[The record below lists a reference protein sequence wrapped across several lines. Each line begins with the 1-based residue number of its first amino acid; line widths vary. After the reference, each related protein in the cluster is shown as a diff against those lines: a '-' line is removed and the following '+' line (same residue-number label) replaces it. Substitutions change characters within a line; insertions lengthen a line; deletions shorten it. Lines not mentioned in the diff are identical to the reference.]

1 MTKKNRILA
10 NGFEVSNDTKITGL
24 NNNDMI
30 IGSSGSGKTGGYV
43 IPNLQNISESM
54 VVSDTKGQL
63 ARKFRKELE
72 KKGYKV
78 YILDF
83 VNPMN
88 SCGYNPLAEIR
99 RYKNGK
105 YHEQDILTLA
115 HTIVPITYSTDPF
128 WDQAAA
134 GILTFIIAYCLEAL
148 PEKEHNMM
156 TICELYRA
164 LISPNG
170 MLPFE
175 LWTKNNPKSYSAR
188 KINQVISFK
197 NVERT
202 WACTLEFLNRALE
215 PFLFDEAKEIFAKP
229 EPFSPTILGQQK
241 TVLFLNVSDTDSS
254 LDRLIN
260 IFYTQTL
267 QRLCSEA
274 DENPD
279 GRLDVPVRI
288 IMDDFAASA
297 KIPDFHKIISVIRSR
312 DISVSLILQ
321 SMTQLE
327 AMYTHAEAIT
337 IINNCDHLLYLG
349 CQDMETAEFIGCRS
363 FKSADNVLCLPRN
376 KAILI
381 RNGSKAIVVDKIKPY
396 STLTDIITS
405 HKETTDSLDFS
416 A

>member
-1 MTKKNRILA
+1 MKNYRILA
-10 NGFEVSNDTKITGL
+10 NGLEISNDTRTTNL

-43 IPNLQNISESM
+43 IPNLQNITGSM
-54 VVSDTKGQL
+54 VVSDTKSQL
-63 ARKFRKELE
+63 SKTFRKELE
-72 KKGYKV
+72 KKGYDV

-105 YHEQDILTLA
+105 YREQDILTLSNI
-115 HTIVPITYSTDPF
+115 IVPVLSQKDPF
-128 WDQAAA
+128 WEEAAA
-134 GILTFIIAYCLEAL
+134 GVLAFLIGYCLEAL
-148 PEKEHNMM
+148 PAKEHNM
-156 TICELYRA
+156 
-164 LISPNG
+164 ISVCKLFSSLLLPNG
-170 MLPFE
+170 LLPFE
-175 LWTKNNPKSYSAR
+175 LWCRDNPDSFSAR
-188 KINQVISFK
+188 KINQIISIK
-197 NVERT
+197 GADRT
-202 WACTLEFLNRALE
+202 WSCIIEFLNRGLE
-215 PFLFDEAKEIFAKP
+215 QFSFDEAKNIFSNKNN
-229 EPFSPTILGQQK
+229 FSPVMLGRKK

-254 LDRLIN
+254 LDRLVN

-274 DENPD
+274 DEKPE

-349 CQDMETAEFIGCRS
+349 CQDMETAEFIGCRA
-363 FKSADNVLCLPRN
+363 FKPADSVLCLPRD

-381 RNGSKAIVVDKIKPY
+381 RNGSKAVTVDKIKPY
-396 STLTDIITS
+396 STLSSEPHSYNKNISFFDYI
-405 HKETTDSLDFS
+405 